1 MLVEVTR
8 ARSGATTIPDA
19 GDGGWRTRNR
29 KGFHTLTISHLH
41 EGALTELSVM
51 PRPPSPA
58 PGRPCR
64 APTRDRPTAPSA
76 AVTAIGIL
84 TVLVVTAV
92 AGSWHD
98 SHRALETVG
107 LALGAT
113 LVLRLTVF
121 GAYCDMV
128 YGSDTSGR
136 LMLTCSSPTS
146 TTSRR
151 ARHPMMRGPAL
162 ARMRL
167 SKALSLLRGPLSPP
181 LQSRRGPGGAR
192 AHASRQASLG
202 ASRQPWLQS
211 RARSRSR

>member
-1 MLVEVTR
+1 MVRERAFTPSR
-8 ARSGATTIPDA
+8 FHTFTKARS
-19 GDGGWRTRNR
+19 
-29 KGFHTLTISHLH
+29 
-41 EGALTELSVM
+41 ELSVM

-76 AVTAIGIL
+76 AVAAIGIL

-113 LVLRLTVF
+113 LVLCLTVF

-128 YGSDTSGR
+128 YGSDTSGQ
-136 LMLTCSSPTS
+136 LNEHSDMLEPDELSPGLDTS
-146 TTSRR
+146 TPGLSRRVRR

-167 SKALSLLRGPLSPP
+167 SKALSLLRGSLSPP
-181 LQSRRGPGGAR
+181 LPPAEQPEPSVSSRTRRKSAG
-192 AHASRQASLG
+192 
-202 ASRQPWLQS
+202 
-211 RARSRSR
+211 RSRSISAALATVPRA

>member
-1 MLVEVTR
+1 MICTR
-8 ARSGATTIPDA
+8 TEAAEPQRIPDA
-19 GDGGWRTRNR
+19 GDGGRRYA
-29 KGFHTLTISHLH
+29 KG
-41 EGALTELSVM
+41 LSQ
-51 PRPPSPA
+51 PHDFTPSRRRAQSCQSCRAPHRLRP

-146 TTSRR
+146 TTSWR

>member
-1 MLVEVTR
+1 MYAHGGSGAATNSGRWRRWTAVRERAFTPSR
-8 ARSGATTIPDA
+8 FHTFTKARS
-19 GDGGWRTRNR
+19 
-29 KGFHTLTISHLH
+29 
-41 EGALTELSVM
+41 ELSVM

-146 TTSRR
+146 TTSWR

-192 AHASRQASLG
+192 AHGSRQASLG